1 VTSYLEQAL
10 RQAAEDRAGAP
21 TSPPAGGFVP
31 RPPRDLQQAGL
42 DSGRVDGLVLKV
54 LLGEPGLT
62 GQQVARVLCLPHNLV
77 RDRLATLKLEKRV
90 VHRSATATGDFH
102 YELSSDGREAAL
114 QLRRVAR
121 YAGAAPVSLAGWVD
135 SLKQQSVREARPTRA
150 RLEAAFSDLVV
161 PFGLLDKL
169 GPAVGAG
176 RGLFLH
182 GDPGNGKTSLAERIT
197 RSYGDAIYIPRTVE
211 AFGWLIQ
218 VFDPAVHRPV
228 PPEARPAV
236 RTDERWVLCE
246 RPTVVVGG
254 ELTLDQLE
262 LSYSEHGGVCAAPAH
277 VKASGGVLVVDDFGR
292 QRVEPTAL
300 LNRWIVP
307 MEKSVDFLGLPDG
320 RKLEVPFEAF
330 VVFATNLRP
339 RDLVDEAFLRRIP
352 YKVRVEDPD
361 GEQFRKLI
369 ERQATALGLTL
380 EAGLVEH
387 LVQRWYTERSFRFC
401 HPRDLLMQVAERC
414 AWREEP
420 AVVTRNHLDAACSG
434 YFLGT

>member
-1 VTSYLEQAL
+1 MSSYLEQAL
-10 RQAAEDRAGAP
+10 RQAREEQAASA
-21 TSPPAGGFVP
+21 PPAPGGRFVP
-31 RPPRDLQQAGL
+31 RPPRDLLDAGL
-42 DSGRVDGLVLKV
+42 DAGRVDGLVLKV
-54 LLGEPGLT
+54 LLGRPGLT
-62 GQQVARVLCLPHNLV
+62 GIQISRILCLPSALV
-77 RDRLATLKLEKRV
+77 RDRLAVLKLEKKV
-90 VHRSATATGDFH
+90 VHRAATATGDFH
-102 YELSSDGREAAL
+102 YELSASGREAAL

-121 YAGAAPVSLAGWVD
+121 YAGAAPVSLEHWLE
-135 SLKQQSVREARPTRA
+135 SLRMQSVHAARPTRD

-161 PFGLLDKL
+161 PFGLMDRL

-211 AFGWLIQ
+211 AFGWLVQ
-218 VFDPAVHRPV
+218 VFDPAVHEPV
-228 PPEARPAV
+228 PPDERPPI
-236 RTDERWVLCE
+236 RTDERWVLCR

-262 LSYSEHGGVCAAPAH
+262 LSFSEHGGVCGAPAH

-307 MEKSVDFLGLPDG
+307 MEKAIDFLTLPDG

-330 VVFATNLRP
+330 LVFATNLRP
-339 RDLVDEAFLRRIP
+339 KDLVDEAFLRRIP

-361 GEQFRKLI
+361 GDQFRRLF
-369 ERQATALGLTL
+369 ELQAAALGLTL
-380 EAGLVEH
+380 APGLVEH
-387 LVQRWYTERSFRFC
+387 VVQRWYAERSFRFC
-401 HPRDLLMQVAERC
+401 HPRDLLTQVAERC
-414 AWREEP
+414 AWRDEP
-420 AVVTRNHLDAACSG
+420 PTVTPALIDAACVG